1 MSYIVMILIVIMGIG
16 GGGGY
21 MYYQNSQQE
30 KAVLIAEAAVRDTK
44 IALQN
49 EALAQAE
56 KDRAKIQQ
64 VVDGL
69 NQRFAQSQK
78 DYDNLVGR
86 FGKLSANFGTRDI
99 GKLAENKPKLIERVI
114 SKASARVLRCFEIL
128 SGSPLTNKEI
138 TATKPSQIN
147 TECPSVANPNYHPK
161 EDE

>member
-1 MSYIVMILIVIMGIG
+1 MGIG

-21 MYYQNSQQE
+21 MYYQDSQQE
-30 KAVLIAEAAVRDTK
+30 KAILISEAAVRDTK

-49 EALAQAE
+49 EAIAQA
-56 KDRAKIQQ
+56 DRDREKIQQ
-64 VVDGL
+64 VVNNL

-78 DYDNLVGR
+78 DYDNLVSR
-86 FGKLSANFGTRDI
+86 FGKLSSNFGTRDI

-114 SKASARVLRCFEIL
+114 SRASARALRCFEIL
-128 SGSPLTNKEI
+128 SGSPLTNKEL

-161 EDE
+161 ED

>member
-1 MSYIVMILIVIMGIG
+1 MSYIVIILIVIMGIG

-21 MYYQNSQQE
+21 MYYQGSQQE
-30 KAVLIAEAAVRDTK
+30 KATLIAEAAVRDTK

-49 EALAQAE
+49 EAIAQAVR
-56 KDRAKIQQ
+56 DREKIQQ
-64 VVDGL
+64 VVNNL

-86 FGKLSANFGTRDI
+86 FGKLSANFGTRDL

-114 SKASARVLRCFEIL
+114 SRASARVLRCFEIL

>member
-1 MSYIVMILIVIMGIG
+1 MSYIVIILIVIMGIG

-21 MYYQNSQQE
+21 MYYQGSQQE
-30 KAVLIAEAAVRDTK
+30 KAVLIAAAAVRDTK
-44 IALQN
+44 IALQE
-49 EALAQAE
+49 EAIAQAE
-56 KDRAKIQQ
+56 ADREKIQQ
-64 VVDGL
+64 VVNNL
-69 NQRFAQSQK
+69 NQKFAQSQK

-114 SKASARVLRCFEIL
+114 SRASARVLRCFEIL

-138 TATKPSQIN
+138 TATKPSEIN

-161 EDE
+161 ED

>member
-1 MSYIVMILIVIMGIG
+1 MSYIVIILTVIMGVG

-21 MYYQNSQQE
+21 MYYQGSQQE
-30 KAVLIAEAAVRDTK
+30 KATLIAEAAVRDTK

-49 EALAQAE
+49 EAIAQAGR
-56 KDRAKIQQ
+56 DREKIQQ
-64 VVDGL
+64 VVNNL

-78 DYDNLVGR
+78 DYDSLVGR

>member
-1 MSYIVMILIVIMGIG
+1 MGIG

-21 MYYQNSQQE
+21 MYYQGSQQE
-30 KAVLIAEAAVRDTK
+30 KATLIAEAAVRDTK

-49 EALAQAE
+49 EAIAQAVR
-56 KDRAKIQQ
+56 DREKIQQ
-64 VVDGL
+64 VVNNL

-86 FGKLSANFGTRDI
+86 FGKLSANFGTRDL

-114 SKASARVLRCFEIL
+114 SRASARVLRCFEIL

>member
-1 MSYIVMILIVIMGIG
+1 MSYIVIILIVIMGIG
-16 GGGGY
+16 GGGSY

-49 EALAQAE
+49 EAIAQA
-56 KDRAKIQQ
+56 DRDREKIQQ
-64 VVDGL
+64 VVDNL

-114 SKASARVLRCFEIL
+114 SRASAKVLRCFEIL
-128 SGSPLTNKEI
+128 SGSPLTNKEL
-138 TATKPSQIN
+138 TATKPSEIN

>member
-1 MSYIVMILIVIMGIG
+1 MSYIVIILIVIMSIG

-21 MYYQNSQQE
+21 MYYQGSQQE
-30 KAVLIAEAAVRDTK
+30 KAVLIAAAAVRDTK
-44 IALQN
+44 IALQE
-49 EALAQAE
+49 EAIAQAE
-56 KDRAKIQQ
+56 ADREKIQQ
-64 VVDGL
+64 VVNNL
-69 NQRFAQSQK
+69 NQKFAQSQK

-114 SKASARVLRCFEIL
+114 SRASARVLRCFEIL

-138 TATKPSQIN
+138 TATKPSEIN

-161 EDE
+161 ED

>member
-1 MSYIVMILIVIMGIG
+1 MSYIVIILIVIMSIG

-30 KAVLIAEAAVRDTK
+30 KSVLIAEAAVRDTK

-49 EALAQAE
+49 EALAQA
-56 KDRAKIQQ
+56 KADRAKIEQ
-64 VVDGL
+64 VVYKL
-69 NQRFAQSQK
+69 NQRFAKSQK

-114 SKASARVLRCFEIL
+114 SRASAKVLRCFEIL